1 MSGTEALILYGII
14 ILSLSVLAMIS
25 RRFFRL
31 ALRLVLN
38 VLFGMLALSII
49 AEIWP
54 IFPIGVNLWTM
65 LICMFLGLPGL
76 ILLILWGIWI

>member
-1 MSGTEALILYGII
+1 MSGTEALILCGII

-25 RRFFRL
+25 PRFFRL
-31 ALRLVLN
+31 ALRLVLT

>member
-1 MSGTEALILYGII
+1 MSGTEALILCGII

-25 RRFFRL
+25 PRFFRL

-54 IFPIGVNLWTM
+54 IFPIGVNLWAM

>member
-1 MSGTEALILYGII
+1 MSGTEALILCGII

-25 RRFFRL
+25 PRFFRL

-49 AEIWP
+49 AEIW
-54 IFPIGVNLWTM
+54 TM

>member
-1 MSGTEALILYGII
+1 MSGTEALILCGII

-25 RRFFRL
+25 PRFFRL

-54 IFPIGVNLWTM
+54 IFPIGGNLWTM

>member
-1 MSGTEALILYGII
+1 MSGTEALILCGII

-25 RRFFRL
+25 PRFFRL
-31 ALRLVLN
+31 ALRLILN

-76 ILLILWGIWI
+76 ILLILWGIWR

>member
-1 MSGTEALILYGII
+1 MSGTEALILCGII

-25 RRFFRL
+25 PRFFRL
-31 ALRLVLN
+31 ALRLVFN
-38 VLFGMLALSII
+38 VLFGMRALSII

-54 IFPIGVNLWTM
+54 VFPIGVNLWTL

-76 ILLILWGIWI
+76 ILLFLWGFWI

>member
-1 MSGTEALILYGII
+1 MSGTEALILCGII

-25 RRFFRL
+25 PRFFRL

-54 IFPIGVNLWTM
+54 IVPIGVNLWTM

>member
-1 MSGTEALILYGII
+1 MSGTEALILCGII

-25 RRFFRL
+25 PRFFRL

-49 AEIWP
+49 AEILP

>member
-1 MSGTEALILYGII
+1 MSGTEALILCGII

-25 RRFFRL
+25 PRFFRL
-31 ALRLVLN
+31 ALRLVFN

-54 IFPIGVNLWTM
+54 VFPSASIYGPCSSVCSWV
-65 LICMFLGLPGL
+65 FQA
-76 ILLILWGIWI
+76 

>member
-1 MSGTEALILYGII
+1 MSGTEALILCGII